1 MIQMPPMSY
10 GVTMKLY
17 KIVSLATSFASGY
30 DAIKMSQSLF
40 QKLVEENT
48 QMLYVKHGNMSKE
61 FFMGL
66 RIFIDYDT
74 EIDYA
79 VLGTSELFETDK
91 AYPFIRL

>member
-1 MIQMPPMSY
+1 MTPMPY
-10 GVTMKLY
+10 GVTMKLH
-17 KIVSLATSFASGY
+17 KIVSLATTFASGY
-30 DAIKMSQSLF
+30 DAIKMSRSVY

-48 QMLYVKHGNMSKE
+48 HMLYIKNGSTSKE

-66 RIFIDYDT
+66 KIFVDYNC

-79 VLGTSELFETDK
+79 VLGTSELFDVDK